1 MLRFLRLLSQVPRSH
16 SCNIDLLILILKGK
30 LEDEISG
37 YTEKSNKIKGA
48 DRDRQYTVVLYR
60 YSTRTLVFKQ

>member
-16 SCNIDLLILILKGK
+16 SCNIDLLTLVLKGK
-30 LEDEISG
+30 LVDEISG

-48 DRDRQYTVVLYR
+48 DLQYTVVPYR
-60 YSTRTLVFKQ
+60 YSTPTLVFKQ